1 MRNSTLMVVFLL
13 LGLVCWVGLIYLVNS
28 TYPDSRAQYTFLAIW
43 AAAVVLTA
51 TPLSYLFHQRVGR
64 SLGRSGDLARA
75 VRQGLLAAI
84 ATRRDDGPAVAGLLA
99 AGHGAG
105 AAADR
110 PAGGGGLCA
119 AKRACGTRPTA
130 ATG

>member
-43 AAAVVLTA
+43 AGAVVLTA

-84 ATRRDDGPAVAGLLA
+84 ATGVMMALQLLGFLRLGTALVLLLIALLVEVAFALQEGVR
-99 AGHGAG
+99 H
-105 AAADR
+105 
-110 PAGGGGLCA
+110 
-119 AKRACGTRPTA
+119 
-130 ATG
+130 

>member
-84 ATRRDDGPAVAGLLA
+84 ATGVMMALQLLGFLRLGTALVLLLIALLVEVAFALQEGVR
-99 AGHGAG
+99 H
-105 AAADR
+105 
-110 PAGGGGLCA
+110 
-119 AKRACGTRPTA
+119 
-130 ATG
+130 

>member
-51 TPLSYLFHQRVGR
+51 TPLSYLVHQRVGR

-84 ATRRDDGPAVAGLLA
+84 ATGVMMALQLLGFLRLGTALVLLLIALLVEVAFALQEGVR
-99 AGHGAG
+99 H
-105 AAADR
+105 
-110 PAGGGGLCA
+110 
-119 AKRACGTRPTA
+119 
-130 ATG
+130 